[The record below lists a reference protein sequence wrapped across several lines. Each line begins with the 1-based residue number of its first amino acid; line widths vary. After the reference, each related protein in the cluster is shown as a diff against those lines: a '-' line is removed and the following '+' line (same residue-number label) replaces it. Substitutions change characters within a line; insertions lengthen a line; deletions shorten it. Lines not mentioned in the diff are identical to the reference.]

1 MGGWE
6 QGGVGGDGVS
16 GWAAGG
22 VLYLTIVPFGVA
34 IDRYESEKC

>member
-1 MGGWE
+1 MDCVYKGVGGWE

-22 VLYLTIVPFGVA
+22 VLYLPIGPFGVA
-34 IDRYESEKC
+34 R